1 LEEFNEYDLYDRGWK
16 DHTIQSL
23 LGAPDEFVSEHNPY
37 EEEFLWHRRRVI
49 KAEKTREF
57 ILSAYN
63 REINN
68 VIKLSDVKKLS
79 KEQVKNFHLKITDS
93 RNQQKKELIVE
104 FYKKTRNVYNKI
116 EKELIF
122 SFTLKEM
129 INVLE
134 NNSFK
139 DMLTD
144 DILMKFELEE
154 GIRKLGKIYDKS
166 YTELYKEFEKESTR
180 EGLDKLEEKLNN
192 ERAEK
197 NKKFREITKVED
209 IENFYKEARSIKR
222 NFKAFLG
229 PTNSGKTYNAIQEL
243 IESKNAVYLAPLRL
257 LAREVYDLLISKGL
271 KVSLITGEEKI
282 IDEEATHTC
291 STIEALNIHKEYDLA
306 VIDEVQFLND
316 RQRGSSWT
324 RAVYGVYAKNVICLG
339 SQNTEKVLHKILRK
353 TDEDIEIIH
362 LERKTILSPSEIIYN
377 VDRLKKGDAVI
388 AFSRNKIY
396 QYKEIIEDETSLSV
410 GVVYG
415 MMPPEIRIKTAQ
427 RFNNGEIDIIIA
439 TDAIGIGLNL
449 EIQRIV
455 FTDLDKYNGFEFAN
469 ITTDLFKQ
477 IAGRAGRYKKYDE
490 GFVTI
495 CEDLAYKYNEKEWSK
510 YTDTLHHQE
519 KDIEKIYFFPELEHL
534 LKIADELEEKENIR
548 KIIKTYETHFQDTT
562 GLFIKNFSF
571 IEENLEMINQKPLSL
586 ETKYRLLFAPVSR
599 SNKDMFKTLLNVL
612 CEDREISFDDFD
624 NRMKRDITYI
634 EEMIQDINIY
644 RWMHFAYPDN
654 FKIGNLNSIYEDLLK
669 VLDLEMVRNTKG
681 RKK

>member
-1 LEEFNEYDLYDRGWK
+1 MEEFNEYDLYDRGWN
-16 DHTIQSL
+16 HNTIESL
-23 LGAPDEFVSEHNPY
+23 LGAPDEFVSDIPPY
-37 EEEFLWHRRRVI
+37 EEEFVWYGRRVF
-49 KAEKTREF
+49 KAEKSREF

-63 REINN
+63 KEINKI
-68 VIKLSDVKKLS
+68 IKLSDVKKLT
-79 KEQVKNFHLKITDS
+79 KEQVKKFHIKMDDS

-104 FYKKTRNVYNKI
+104 FYKKTKQIYKSI
-116 EKELIF
+116 ENELIF

-129 INVLE
+129 IDVLE
-134 NNSFK
+134 NNTFK
-139 DMLTD
+139 KMLTE
-144 DILMKFELEE
+144 DILMKFELEN
-154 GIRKLGKIYDKS
+154 GLRRLSKIFEKNYSD
-166 YTELYKEFEKESTR
+166 LYKEFEKDSTKK
-180 EGLDKLEEKLNN
+180 GLITIEKRLEE
-192 ERAEK
+192 EREEK
-197 NKKFREITKVED
+197 NKKFREITRVED

-229 PTNSGKTYNAIQEL
+229 PTNSGKTYSAIQEL

-282 IDEEATHTC
+282 IDEEATHIC
-291 STIEALNIHKEYDLA
+291 STIEALNIHKKYDLA

-324 RAVYGVYAKNVICLG
+324 RAVYGVYAKDIICLG
-339 SQNTEKVLHKILRK
+339 SQNTEKVLYKILKK
-353 TDEDIEIIH
+353 TGEDIEIVH
-362 LERKTILSPSEIIYN
+362 LERKTILSPSDIIYDVKN
-377 VDRLKKGDAVI
+377 LKKGDAVI

-396 QYKEIIEDETSLSV
+396 QYKDIIEAETNLSI

-427 RFNNGEIDIIIA
+427 RFNDGEIDIIIA

-495 CEDLAYKYNEKEWSK
+495 CEDLAYKYSPKEWSK

-534 LKIADELEEKENIR
+534 LKIADELNERENIK

-571 IEENLEMINQKPLSL
+571 IEENLEMINNKPLSL
-586 ETKYRLLFAPVSR
+586 ENKYRLLFAPVSR
-599 SNKDMFKTLLNVL
+599 TNKDMFKRLLNIL
-612 CEDREISFDDFD
+612 CEDKEVSFDDFD
-624 NRMKRDITYI
+624 SRMRKDITYI

-669 VLDLEMVRNTKG
+669 ILDLEMVRNTKG